1 MGEAKRRG
9 GAQSL
14 GPDELVQL
22 AVGAALSGATLRL
35 GNFPSG
41 GLHFYGPEPDIIA
54 RTAVAAAVAVWG
66 KPMLG
71 WTMPLD
77 EFERE
82 LRARDGECVV
92 LADFAASVEQIDA
105 ALTACSAVRV
115 AVVSWGV
122 GSVAAKVGVDRALD
136 VVVDVPMPRMKGAK
150 SITHLQP
157 RGACT

>member
-14 GPDELVQL
+14 GPGEFVQL

-41 GLHFYGPEPDIIA
+41 ALHFYGPEPDIIA

-66 KPMLG
+66 KPMLS
-71 WTMPLD
+71 WTMPLN

-82 LRARDGECVV
+82 LRTRDGECVV
-92 LADFAASVEQIDA
+92 LADFDAASVEQIDA

-136 VVVDVPMPRMKGAK
+136 VVVDIPVPRMKGAN
-150 SITHLQP
+150 LQSK
-157 RGACT
+157 GART

>member
-14 GPDELVQL
+14 GLDELVQL
-22 AVGAALSGATLRL
+22 AVGTALSGATLRL
-35 GNFPSG
+35 GNFPSS

-54 RTAVAAAVAVWG
+54 ETAIAAAVAVWG
-66 KPMLG
+66 KPMLS
-71 WTMPLD
+71 WTMPAN

-92 LADFAASVEQIDA
+92 LAGLDAASPEQVDA
-105 ALTACSAVRV
+105 MLTAISKVRV

-122 GSVAAKVGVDRALD
+122 GSVAEKVGVDRALD
-136 VVVDVPMPRMKGAK
+136 LVVDVLVPRRAHDEGKLK
-150 SITHLQP
+150 
-157 RGACT
+157 